1 MTLLFLVSF
10 ILSVREKNNAAFS
23 IARTIITIF
32 VWFVG
37 FPMRIIG
44 MGGMDHDKEYIPLLV
59 IRLFLLFIAVIFSI
73 MNYINSTHGNPAN
86 PG

>member
-1 MTLLFLVSF
+1 
-10 ILSVREKNNAAFS
+10 
-23 IARTIITIF
+23 
-32 VWFVG
+32 
-37 FPMRIIG
+37 MRIIG

-73 MNYINSTHGNPAN
+73 MDYINSTHGNPAN